1 MVWGTEEYKRVQAEK
16 ARQRRALQEQIKIL
30 SRQRDELFGKW
41 IFKKAIDEDFVRK
54 EGVRIYLA
62 IKQLQ
67 AQYDAI

>member
-1 MVWGTEEYKRVQAEK
+1 MVWREEEYKRVQAEK

-41 IFKKAIDEDFVRK
+41 IFQKAIDKDFVRK
-54 EGVRIYLA
+54 EGMRIYLE

>member
-1 MVWGTEEYKRVQAEK
+1 MVWGEDYKRVQAEK

-54 EGVRIYLA
+54 EGARIYLA

>member
-1 MVWGTEEYKRVQAEK
+1 MVWGADYKRVQAEK

-30 SRQRDELFGKW
+30 SRQRNELFGKW

-54 EGVRIYLA
+54 EGMRINLA

>member
-1 MVWGTEEYKRVQAEK
+1 MVWGEDYKRVQAEK
-16 ARQRRALQEQIKIL
+16 ARQRRALQEQIKL
-30 SRQRDELFGKW
+30 LNRQRDELFGKW

-54 EGVRIYLA
+54 EGVRIYLE

>member
-1 MVWGTEEYKRVQAEK
+1 MKTINAFRRKK

-54 EGVRIYLA
+54 EGVRICLA